1 MDAGTRD
8 DSKRRYV
15 SPSRE
20 AGARRTRQAIVAAAR
35 ELFAERGY
43 AGASLATIAQAAGVA
58 RPTVAAAFGS
68 KVELLR
74 VVLGEAL
81 AGDDEPVPVAQ
92 RDWFQPVWD
101 ADTGPEVI
109 AAYADVCV
117 LIGSRAARMFEVV
130 RRAVDGN
137 PAVAELWETMKGNR
151 RAGASMI
158 VDRVVSLGHLR
169 ADLDQGMAVDRLWI
183 LNDPALYEAL
193 VLQRDWEHET
203 FRRWLAELMT
213 SQLVAGPG
221 SAQA

>member
-1 MDAGTRD
+1 MADAA
-8 DSKRRYV
+8 
-15 SPSRE
+15 PFRE

-92 RDWFQPVWD
+92 RDWVQWGRD

-109 AAYADVCV
+109 AAHAMCV
-117 LIGSRAARMFEVV
+117 PIGSRAARMFEVA

-151 RAGASMI
+151 RAEASMI

-203 FRRWLAELMT
+203 FRRWFAESTT

-221 SAQA
+221 VRSGMIFGE